1 MKSHQTQHLFSLFF
15 FLSFF
20 CYSRTFLSL
29 FTMSYPYSLPTTGAL
44 SFTDYLETASPY
56 SSEISDATAQ
66 RGRLRT
72 VLKELKKE
80 SQSARDYQVIINV
93 NISLV

>member
-1 MKSHQTQHLFSLFF
+1 
-15 FLSFF
+15 
-20 CYSRTFLSL
+20 
-29 FTMSYPYSLPTTGAL
+29 MSYPYSLPTTGSL
-44 SFTDYLETASPY
+44 SFVDYLETATPY

-80 SQSARDYQVIINV
+80 NPSARDYQVIVNV
-93 NISLV
+93 SGREFLVTTLPLIFNLRL

>member
-1 MKSHQTQHLFSLFF
+1 
-15 FLSFF
+15 
-20 CYSRTFLSL
+20 
-29 FTMSYPYSLPTTGAL
+29 MSYPYSLPTTGSL
-44 SFTDYLETASPY
+44 SFVDYLETAAPY

-80 SQSARDYQVIINV
+80 NPSARDYQVITNV
-93 NISLV
+93 KSSYSVTFLKSD

>member
-1 MKSHQTQHLFSLFF
+1 M
-15 FLSFF
+15 SF
-20 CYSRTFLSL
+20 
-29 FTMSYPYSLPTTGAL
+29 PYSLPTTGVL
-44 SFTDYLETASPY
+44 SFVDFLENASIY

-80 SQSARDYQVIINV
+80 TQSARDYQSLINV
-93 NISLV
+93 NQKEKSSALLSFSSKFLM